1 MHRFA
6 ALASMVAAVL
16 AAPVTL
22 TADNF
27 DELVF
32 KSGKNA
38 IVKFYAPWCGHC
50 KRMAPAWD
58 QLGSEYEGSNVII
71 GDVDA
76 TIHGD
81 LASKY
86 GVSGYPTLKVFT
98 QEKGTE
104 PEDYSGGRSFED
116 LDAFVKE
123 SLLIKCKVA
132 DQEGCTDKEKGYITK
147 MTEKGA
153 DKIAKELARLEGMK
167 GSSMKAELKQWWAQR
182 LNILQQLKEA

>member
-1 MHRFA
+1 MYRLVAF
-6 ALASMVAAVL
+6 ASMAAAVFS
-16 AAPVTL
+16 APVTL

-27 DELVF
+27 EELVF
-32 KSGKNA
+32 NSGKNA

-50 KRMAPAWD
+50 KKMAPAWD
-58 QLGSEYEGSNVII
+58 QLGTEFEGSNVII

-104 PEDYSGGRSFED
+104 PEDYNGGRSYD
-116 LDAFVKE
+116 DIDTYVKE
-123 SLLIKCKVA
+123 NLLVKCKIA
-132 DQEGCTDKEKGYITK
+132 EQDGCTDKEKSYIKK
-147 MTEKGA
+147 MQEKGA
-153 DKIAKELARLEGMK
+153 DKITKELARLEGMK

-182 LNILQQLKEA
+182 LNILQQLKA